1 MILANKEMLS
11 YSWYVFFP
19 HNSVCTQ
26 IYSNVSFFTHTLNW
40 ASTYLIM
47 QFIHLVC
54 NAIRDTTLSF
64 LGLALRTY
72 LDFGATSGHFGD
84 EAHYELGGYCL
95 PCSTL
100 PTETRDLEISNNNKL
115 RQKNLAFNF
124 QERYNIQK
132 YINLLKECLR
142 QHISCPV

>member
-26 IYSNVSFFTHTLNW
+26 LYSIVSFFTHTLNW

-47 QFIHLVC
+47 HHSFSLLC
-54 NAIRDTTLSF
+54 NKRHNPSF

-100 PTETRDLEISNNNKL
+100 PTETRNLEISNKNKL

-124 QERYNIQK
+124 QKRYNIQK

-142 QHISCPV
+142 QHISCSV